1 VPSGDFVV
9 TVRFPAAE
17 VARLDRI
24 AAGLGLDRSKLL
36 RQWAEKEMDA
46 AERLAALVEGR
57 RARSAVRT
65 GRG

>member
-1 VPSGDFVV
+1 MV

-17 VARLDRI
+17 VSRLDRI
-24 AAGLGLDRSKLL
+24 ARSMGLDRSKLL
-36 RQWAEKEMDA
+36 RQWVEQEMDA

-65 GRG
+65 ERG

>member
-1 VPSGDFVV
+1 VV